1 MPRVVLT
8 DEQLI
13 GKANRL
19 IDKLHR
25 QCILNNA
32 EANLLRICI
41 TKWGYAK
48 REKETTEIW
57 AMESFAKND
66 RLISLIK
73 ERWEAGWKG
82 RENG

>member
-1 MPRVVLT
+1 MNKAGAGLIPVLWKGREKQVPRVVLT

-48 REKETTEIW
+48 REKETTEV
-57 AMESFAKND
+57 
-66 RLISLIK
+66 
-73 ERWEAGWKG
+73 
-82 RENG
+82 